1 MDSKALVKA
10 ELLQQDYYYDGYRLI
25 ASHSFVDFKQKNI
38 NKKLHHLGKDA
49 QTNFIGI

>member
-1 MDSKALVKA
+1 MNSKALVKA

-38 NKKLHHLGKDA
+38 YKNF
-49 QTNFIGI
+49 TNSVRMLRLIL